1 LILGSLG
8 TEKLQGPREQDA
20 KGSLGLIGSLVLE
33 LKSVEKLLPVHEK
46 QVLTYLKLTGL
57 RKGLLMNF
65 NASLLKQGIRSI
77 VR

>member
-1 LILGSLG
+1 V
-8 TEKLQGPREQDA
+8 EQDA
-20 KGSLGLIGSLVLE
+20 KGSLGFDWIASSRA
-33 LKSVEKLLPVHEK
+33 KKFEKLLPVHEK